1 MLAVR
6 FLFCLLEAVVLLRVR
21 VKCVAG
27 PYTPQ
32 CRPVGEEWG
41 SIESGSLLAAA
52 ATETTTKEDQEEK
65 EHEMTWWLTR
75 PWRERAPRLRV
86 GSSSSSSL
94 AALDACS
101 YGAHDSLPVASVT
114 TTASAYSPHHNR
126 FRLCSRLL
134 SGYVT
139 RVNYP
144 NKTSGTKLKR
154 ERENLHNI
162 RMHIKIW
169 IYHQTFW

>member
-1 MLAVR
+1 MAY
-6 FLFCLLEAVVLLRVR
+6 AT
-21 VKCVAG
+21 VA
-27 PYTPQ
+27 
-32 CRPVGEEWG
+32 RA
-41 SIESGSLLAAA
+41 SASAESGLQQQGQPRS
-52 ATETTTKEDQEEK
+52 QHSQ
-65 EHEMTWWLTR
+65 HEYSPQHT
-75 PWRERAPRLRV
+75 P
-86 GSSSSSSL
+86 SSSL

-162 RMHIKIW
+162 RMHIKI
-169 IYHQTFW
+169 